1 MHLGYNGDMGI
12 GKKRQGHWARKRGAV
27 LAFLVLACLAMAVG
41 EDAFRIV
48 VTTDIHYLA
57 SSLHDQGGAF
67 QRFASGRDGKDL
79 LHIKALLDS
88 LDRELLAARPALL
101 IVTGDLT
108 SNGEKASHE
117 AMAARFRALEKAGI
131 QVLVLPGNHDIN
143 NPWARAFKGESQL
156 VTDSVSPEDF
166 LRIYRDFGPG
176 EALSRDAA
184 SLSYIASP
192 RRGLSILMLDS
203 NLYRGNAERGAPATN
218 GRLGPSTL
226 DWIRRE
232 EAKARAR
239 GDVLF
244 AALHHSLVDHS
255 SVIARGFTLDNAAE
269 VLALFKELGIG
280 LALTGHVHIQDAVQD
295 EASGLCDIATNAL
308 SVWPHQYGILTFGP
322 DRVLRYRTRVLD
334 VEAWARAT
342 GNTDPYL
349 LGYAKESEAAFRQA
363 SALMGS
369 AILGQ
374 DRAGSAEAGLA
385 SQTMATLN
393 LRYFAGRQEENSR
406 DILGSEGLALLE
418 EAPSPFVAAYALSI
432 LRDNS
437 LDDNRVDIMPRD

>member
-1 MHLGYNGDMGI
+1 MGT
-12 GKKRQGHWARKRGAV
+12 GMDRQGHWAKRGAV
-27 LAFLVLACLAMAVG
+27 LAFLALACLARAVG
-41 EDAFRIV
+41 EEAYRIV

-57 SSLHDQGGAF
+57 PSLHDQEGAF

-79 LHIKALLDS
+79 LHIESLLDT
-88 LDRELLAARPALL
+88 LDRELLAARPGLL

-117 AMAARFRALEKAGI
+117 ALAARFRALEKAGI
-131 QVLVLPGNHDIN
+131 QVLVLPGNHDVL
-143 NPWARAFKGESQL
+143 NPWARAFKGEDQR
-156 VTDSVSPEDF
+156 VTDFVGPEDF
-166 LRIYRDFGPG
+166 LRIYRDFGPA

-226 DWIRRE
+226 EWIRRE
-232 EAKARAR
+232 GAKARAR
-239 GDVLF
+239 GDVLA
-244 AALHHSLVDHS
+244 AALHHSLIDHS
-255 SVIARGFTLDNAAE
+255 SVIARGFTLDNATQ
-269 VLALFKELGIG
+269 VLGLFKELGIG

-308 SVWPHQYGILTFGP
+308 SVWPHQYGILTLGP

-334 VEAWARAT
+334 VEAWARAA
-342 GNTDPYL
+342 GKKDPYL
-349 LGYAKESEAAFRQA
+349 LGYAKESEAAFRRA
-363 SALMGS
+363 SADMS
-369 AILGQ
+369 SSILGQ
-374 DRAGSAEAGLA
+374 DRAGSREAQLA
-385 SQTMATLN
+385 SEALASLN

-406 DILGSEGLALLE
+406 DIEGSEGLALLGE
-418 EAPSPFVAAYALSI
+418 SPSPFIRGYALSI
-432 LRDNS
+432 LRDTS
-437 LDDNRVDIMPRD
+437 LDDNQVDIMPRD